1 MANRLTGDFNRA
13 VSRLHGGLLAPVL
26 SSEEDWSGADNSG
39 GSVEDSRNTMM
50 AAIVAHGTVEQFEKA
65 DTSELTVLWE
75 EKMSFE
81 VTAVK
86 MADAETERRYESF
99 RSKTPSLKT
108 TGKLYCRRWTY
119 PLARYANNLEA
130 DRSVQRLGETFT
142 LFWEDNILKHCFV
155 GMKVEA
161 TLRSLDNGIQWL
173 ESVTNV
179 MPSFFELLSNEYW
192 EVQKAAKR
200 EKAGLYDDSVKEGS
214 MPPIDE
220 DASSE

>member
-1 MANRLTGDFNRA
+1 
-13 VSRLHGGLLAPVL
+13 
-26 SSEEDWSGADNSG
+26 
-39 GSVEDSRNTMM
+39 MM

-130 DRSVQRLGETFT
+130 NRSVQRLGETFT